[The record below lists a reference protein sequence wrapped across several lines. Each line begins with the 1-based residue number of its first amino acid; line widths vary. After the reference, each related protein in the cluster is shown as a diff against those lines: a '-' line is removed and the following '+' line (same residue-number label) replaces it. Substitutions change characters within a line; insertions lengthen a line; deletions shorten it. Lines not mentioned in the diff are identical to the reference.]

1 MLFYTFQYKPDTIC
15 PLIMSESEFFFK
27 ERHRTNINLAATF
40 KDFKNRVPY
49 AHLSRYKNIKK
60 DIKI

>member
-40 KDFKNRVPY
+40 KDFKNIC
-49 AHLSRYKNIKK
+49 ASFKGIKNIVEA
-60 DIKI
+60 

>member
-15 PLIMSESEFFFK
+15 PLIMSESE

-49 AHLSRYKNIKK
+49 AHLSREL
-60 DIKI
+60 KI

>member
-27 ERHRTNINLAATF
+27 ERNRTNINLAATF

-49 AHLSRYKNIKK
+49 AHLSREL
-60 DIKI
+60 KI